1 MDNISNAI
9 DATANKDVIGF
20 KKALHSELSARLH
33 AAISTNKES
42 IAKKISTEE
51 VEAEETE
58 ETEEVEEA
66 NISVPS
72 APFVGGRVGIPG
84 SERSNS
90 GVGEVPNPLAE
101 DLKAELESAFGL
113 RDKNAK
119 TPATES
125 SEKGVPSLVSD
136 KPRTAGGASM
146 DQSLDPNFE
155 KEFYIKET
163 DYKGHK
169 ILLKQVGLGL
179 SKPVRVYVDNKR
191 WEFFAGPESAMSASK
206 SYIDGFESETNKQES
221 ADNEDA
227 ALTERVEL
235 DARTRAYRNTVTR
248 LEQARK
254 NKENRGNRL
263 EETLE
268 NHNDK
273 NFNHLY
279 NDGTGLGAIIPK
291 PFNFSKPSDTAKLVA
306 GQINTTVD
314 EAMTMMTM
322 SNHEIMA
329 AVNMKKGKYMMDE
342 EELSPKQK
350 AYRKFFNG
358 ALKKHGASSPS
369 ELTGDKKKQFF
380 SYVKAN
386 WKG

>member
-20 KKALHSELSARLH
+20 KKALHSELSTRLH

-51 VEAEETE
+51 VEAEA
-58 ETEEVEEA
+58 EEVEEA

-113 RDKNAK
+113 SGNPTK

-125 SEKGVPSLVSD
+125 SEKAIPSPAAGSPP
-136 KPRTAGGASM
+136 KPAGAAPREAAA
-146 DQSLDPNFE
+146 DPSLDPNFE

-179 SKPVRVYVDNKR
+179 SKPVRVYVDGKR
-191 WEFFAGPESAMSASK
+191 WEFFAGPESAVAASR
-206 SYIDGFESETNKQES
+206 SYIDSMKEHNSSDKDTSKIKEETEIS
-221 ADNEDA
+221 
-227 ALTERVEL
+227 VEEAVSL
-235 DARTRAYRNTVTR
+235 DARTKLYRET
-248 LEQARK
+248 K
-254 NKENRGNRL
+254 NRVSQYLSKRNSPVIGEKQENRHAG
-263 EETLE
+263 
-268 NHNDK
+268 
-273 NFNHLY
+273 LY
-279 NDGTGLGAIIPK
+279 DSGDGIGAIIPK
-291 PFNFSKPSDTAKLVA
+291 PFNFLKPSDTAKRVA
-306 GQINTTVD
+306 GQINTNVD
-314 EAMTMMTM
+314 EATNM
-322 SNHEIMA
+322 SNQEILD
-329 AVNMKKGKYMMDE
+329 AVNMKGGKYIMDE
-342 EELSPKQK
+342 EEMSPKQK

-369 ELTGDKKKQFF
+369 ELKGDKKKKFF
-380 SYVKAN
+380 NYVKAN